1 MKVGVT
7 ARQVGLCYM
16 ELLQIQETAGCL
28 SRRKWFE
35 EHINRVC
42 EERDCKP
49 VVRTKRS
56 EG

>member
-1 MKVGVT
+1 VT